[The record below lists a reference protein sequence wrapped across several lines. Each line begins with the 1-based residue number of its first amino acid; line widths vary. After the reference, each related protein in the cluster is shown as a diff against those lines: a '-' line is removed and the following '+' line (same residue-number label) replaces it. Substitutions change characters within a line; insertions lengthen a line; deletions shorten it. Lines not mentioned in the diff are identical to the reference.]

1 MAVDVSIDSVRVQ
14 QDARLARLETIVER
28 LATEWERERTEIVS
42 EIRSLRT
49 DWSKSR
55 QFSWAPVGIGM
66 SVIVA
71 VVSLGSTLV
80 WTLISGNT
88 ERIQRHVDLPG
99 HTETMVWLERVD
111 TRTKA
116 LDAAV
121 DNIENWRLADIADK
135 AENASAINALDGR
148 LSRVEY
154 LLERQ

>member
-1 MAVDVSIDSVRVQ
+1 MAVDVLTDSNRVQ

-49 DWSKSR
+49 DWTRSR

-88 ERIQRHVDLPG
+88 ERIQRHIDLPG

-116 LDAAV
+116 MDAAL
-121 DNIENWRLADIADK
+121 DNIENWRLTDIAEN
-135 AENASAINALDGR
+135 ATNASAINAFDNR
-148 LSRVEY
+148 LTRVEY